1 MNICRLEKV
10 GMSVGKS
17 VERKGRDVCR
27 SSCCD
32 KVRNICCE
40 EGNIYLLLS
49 VGIFV
54 VKKGK
59 GYLL

>member
-1 MNICRLEKV
+1 
-10 GMSVGKS
+10 MSVGKS
-17 VERKGRDVCR
+17 VVRKGRDICR
-27 SSCCD
+27 NICCD
-32 KVRNICCE
+32 KVRNTCICCE
-40 EGNIYLLLS
+40 EGNLHLLIS